1 MRNSIWSFQAMW
13 GRMQILVTHTW
24 FPIMTFQFT
33 TYKILKKDVLKCLS
47 SSFLSFE
54 REINDICHI
63 VLKIELD
70 NYTNL

>member
-1 MRNSIWSFQAMW
+1 
-13 GRMQILVTHTW
+13 
-24 FPIMTFQFT
+24 MTFQFT

-47 SSFLSFE
+47 SSFLSFG

>member
-1 MRNSIWSFQAMW
+1 
-13 GRMQILVTHTW
+13 
-24 FPIMTFQFT
+24 MTFQFT
-33 TYKILKKDVLKCLS
+33 AYKILKKNVLKFLS
-47 SSFLSFE
+47 SCFLIFE